1 MVEEYEGQEDDTID
15 DEEEAYMRYLDGE
28 SAKSL
33 MQEYGFTPKQWK
45 DIKNKYSG
53 NESKESTKKT
63 KEEKPN
69 QVEEKIE
76 KAANKSAVDVAVKQ
90 TTKTATD
97 IQQTK
102 FEMGD
107 AIYNVLFAA
116 NVPNDKMLEFVASAI
131 SFYLENY
138 NSVEDYKKQ
147 IEASAEVISYFTDL
161 FDDRK
166 QLLKLVEDYQ
176 KQCIMNSEKPDPEY
190 VLKLFKIAMVS

>member
-1 MVEEYEGQEDDTID
+1 MVEEYEGQEDDTVD

>member
-53 NESKESTKKT
+53 NESKESSKKT
-63 KEEKPN
+63 KKEKPN

-76 KAANKSAVDVAVKQ
+76 KAASKSAVDVAVKQ

>member
-15 DEEEAYMRYLDGE
+15 EEEDAYMRYLDGE